1 MNVWKKTCLILLL
14 ACSSWSV
21 SARDSVCFS
30 LLTCSPGEEIY
41 ELFGHTA
48 VRYRN
53 ITTGE
58 DLTINYGI
66 FDFDT
71 PNFILRFVRG
81 ETDYMMG
88 ITPFRYFINSYA
100 LRGSSVF
107 EQQLDLST
115 EEANK
120 LDSLFRVNYLPSN
133 RMYRYNYFYDNCTTR
148 ARDRIEEVLTDS
160 LFYSKIETGTTYRQ
174 WVKRCTEGHPWADF
188 GINLCLG
195 SEADK
200 PLNNRQQMFLPMN
213 LQKAFSQA
221 VVLRDSTRHNLVLNE
236 KFLLS
241 PIYEDNTPQEGFEL
255 SPMQTAWG
263 LFLVVLLLSIL
274 EWRRRS
280 VWWGIDLLLFSL
292 QGVAGCLIAFLFF
305 CSVHPTVDSNYLLII
320 LNPLPL
326 FFLPTMLYR
335 IRKGKK
341 DPYDVANLI
350 VLTLFIAFLPVIPQ
364 KISLVIVPLALIL
377 WIRSLLHLIVARAKV
392 SDRQKK

>member
-1 MNVWKKTCLILLL
+1 MNVLRRICLILLL
-14 ACSSWSV
+14 TCSCWTV
-21 SARDSVCFS
+21 SARDSVRFS

-58 DLTINYGI
+58 DLVINYGI

-100 LRGSSVF
+100 MRGSSVL
-107 EQQLDLST
+107 EQQLDLT
-115 EEANK
+115 TGEANK

-133 RMYRYNYFYDNCTTR
+133 RIYRYNYFYDNCTTR
-148 ARDRIEEVLTDS
+148 ARDRIEEALADS
-160 LFYSKIETGTTYRQ
+160 LFYSAIEEGTTYRQ

-195 SEADK
+195 AEADK
-200 PLNNRQQMFLPMN
+200 SLNNRQQMFLPMN
-213 LQKAFSQA
+213 LQQAFSQA
-221 VVLRDSTRHNLVLNE
+221 VVLRDSVSRNLVFNE
-236 KFLLS
+236 AYLLD
-241 PIYEDNTPQEGFEL
+241 PCAENNPQDGLEIT
-255 SPMQTAWG
+255 PMQTAWT
-263 LFLVVLLLSIL
+263 LFLVVLLLSLL
-274 EWRRRS
+274 EWHRRS

-305 CSVHPTVDSNYLLII
+305 CSVHPTVGSNYLLII

-341 DPYDVANLI
+341 DPYDVANLV

-377 WIRSLLHLIVARAKV
+377 WIRSLLHLIVVRAKV
-392 SDRQKK
+392 VGRQKK